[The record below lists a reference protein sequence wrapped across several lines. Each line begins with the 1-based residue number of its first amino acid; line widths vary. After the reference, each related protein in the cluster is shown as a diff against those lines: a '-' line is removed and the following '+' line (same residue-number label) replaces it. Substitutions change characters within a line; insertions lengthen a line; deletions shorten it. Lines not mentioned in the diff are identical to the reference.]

1 MNRATPTIKTSALI
15 LAVCLALTG
24 CGNKRKK
31 IRLHARD
38 TTSWNVSGS
47 WILTDSSTAKMKQ
60 DSKLPDSLRI
70 TKLALNA
77 DHSASLYP
85 VDSNSQKKPLSG
97 QWEFQKHTGDSAV
110 SSTILLTRKNG
121 GDTIRLNVVYDEAV
135 GDTLLHDRHSFSYHR
150 SR

>member
-1 MNRATPTIKTSALI
+1 MNRTTPIIKISVLI

-38 TTSWNVSGS
+38 TTGWNVSGS
-47 WILTDSSTAKMKQ
+47 WILTDSSTAKMKK
-60 DSKLPDSLRI
+60 DSILPDSLRI

-77 DHSASLYP
+77 DHSARLYP
-85 VDSNSQKKPLSG
+85 VDSNAQKKPLSG
-97 QWEFQKHTGDSAV
+97 QWEFQKHAEAPGV
-110 SSTILLTRKNG
+110 SSIILLTRKNA

-135 GDTLLHDRHSFSYHR
+135 GDTLLHDRHSFSYHK